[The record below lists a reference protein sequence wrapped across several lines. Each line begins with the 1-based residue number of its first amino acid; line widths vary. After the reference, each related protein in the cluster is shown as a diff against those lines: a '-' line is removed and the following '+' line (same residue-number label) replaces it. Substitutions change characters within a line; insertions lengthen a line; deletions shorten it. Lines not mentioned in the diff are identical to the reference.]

1 MSKVRI
7 KNQSPVLIL
16 CLTLSF
22 IVSAVAV
29 ALAES
34 PATQPAQPAPRAV
47 TPFTSFNFG
56 DVYTGEVISQIF
68 VVRNAGDADL
78 QITDFVAGC
87 GCEAIR
93 ADRVIP
99 PGKEGI
105 AVVEVQTISQMG
117 ETTKIATL
125 HTNDP
130 QRPRIVLTLIANV
143 LRGRPLRTGKYIGPV
158 FLSPGDFASLYAL
171 NGKKATTEFSI
182 TSDKPVKLVRAESA
196 MKYFT
201 SRIEEI
207 EPGRNYKLIVESVP
221 TETGTLY
228 KDQLRVIT
236 DNETLPFFS
245 IDLSLRVYPKQ

>member
-7 KNQSPVLIL
+7 QNQSPVLNL

-22 IVSAVAV
+22 TMSAVAG
-29 ALAES
+29 AFAES
-34 PATQPAQPAPRAV
+34 PATHPAQPVPRAV

-56 DVYTGEVISQIF
+56 DVYSGEVISQIF

-87 GCEAIR
+87 GCEAIH

-99 PGKEGI
+99 PGKEGT

-117 ETTKIATL
+117 DTVKTATL

-130 QRPRIVLTLIANV
+130 QRPRIILTLIANV

-158 FLSPGDFASLYAL
+158 FLSPGAFASLYAL

-182 TSDKPVKLVRAESA
+182 TSDKPVKLVRVECA
-196 MKYFT
+196 MKHFT

-221 TETGTLY
+221 TETGDLY

-236 DNETLPFFS
+236 DSETLSAFT

>member
-1 MSKVRI
+1 VSKLRI
-7 KNQSPVLIL
+7 QNRSPILIF

-22 IVSAVAV
+22 IVSTVAFT
-29 ALAES
+29 LADSREAGS
-34 PATQPAQPAPRAV
+34 PQPAPRAV

-68 VVRNAGDADL
+68 IVRNAGDADL

-87 GCEAIR
+87 GCEAIQ

-99 PGKEGI
+99 PGKDGT
-105 AVVEVQTISQMG
+105 AVVEVQTISQIG
-117 ETTKIATL
+117 DTVKTATL

-130 QRPRIVLTLIANV
+130 ERPRIILTLIANV

-158 FLSPGDFASLYAL
+158 FLSPGSFASLYAL

-182 TSDKPVKLVRAESA
+182 TSDKPVKVVRVDSA
-196 MKYFT
+196 TKHFT
-201 SRIEEI
+201 ARIEEV
-207 EPGRNYKLIVESVP
+207 EPGRNYKLVVESVP
-221 TETGTLY
+221 TETGDLY

-236 DNETLPFFS
+236 DCEALPAFT
-245 IDLSLRVYPKQ
+245 IDLALKVYPKQ